1 MKTRQTI
8 FLLTAL
14 AMVATLIACS
24 GVSST
29 TSPPP
34 VMLIAALSGTQQ
46 SAPVGTAFTARLV
59 ATVTTGGSPKSGVM
73 VTFTPP
79 TSGAGGTFAGG
90 VNTAT
95 TDSRGVAASAVF
107 SANTTTGGYAVTASV
122 AGASTPANFSLTN
135 TPAVVISATSG
146 SGQSASVGSTFA
158 APLVATVTT
167 NGSPASGAIVTFT
180 APASGAGG
188 IFSNGAATETD
199 TTDANGTA
207 TSSSFSSNMTSG
219 SYTVTASV
227 TGAPTPASFSLTNIP
242 VAISVL
248 LNPPP
253 NSLPAGTTTTL
264 TALVSNDPTNS
275 GVTWTC
281 TPLNSCGSFNPTT
294 STGSTATTTYTAPVA
309 VPSGGSVTVTA
320 TAVTESTQSASA
332 TITIAAAP
340 PIFVSLRPAPPS
352 SLQTGATATLTAV
365 VANDPTNSGVNWT
378 CAPVASCGS
387 FNPTTSTASTTYTA
401 PAAIPSGGSV
411 TVTATAVKSTSAS
424 ASANITITLAGAITV
439 SFNPA
444 PPTTLKPSA
453 TATLTAVV
461 ANDPTNSGVN
471 WTCTPVNSCGSF
483 NPATS
488 TGSTASTTYIAPA
501 AIPSGGSVT
510 VTATAVKSASASASA
525 NITIT
530 ASGLADGTYVFSL
543 AGQDQF
549 PSTSGASCGNAAN
562 TQCGPY
568 SVAGAFRVTNG
579 AITGGE
585 QDFTNVNTVGSDLIN
600 GTGSGIS
607 TTADGNLQITLK
619 TCNAKNCS
627 RTDTNVGVGGIETLN
642 LTLISA
648 TRALINEFDASATAS
663 GSLDQQ
669 AGTVTAPAQG
679 YAFFTSGLDSSFSP
693 VSIGGVINVD
703 GTASNGTIS
712 ISGAGSVFD
721 INDSFTPIPTQS
733 FDASSVTTPDS
744 FGRVTFTLNPSAA
757 SGVPQIGLAGYI
769 VGPGRVHLVETADAF
784 RGSFGSM
791 GGEAL
796 GQGNNTG
803 KFNSASISGSSFVFG
818 TTGIDLVGAYQV
830 AGVLTVNSDGT
841 VSGTLNTN
849 DLSGTGAQSPITFTG
864 GAYTVDATGRVAL
877 TNLTSNG
884 ATLQLYL
891 SGSGTG
897 TVVSLDTT
905 DELSGLAYQQT
916 ASASFSG
923 TYGLN
928 ATGFD
933 SINRQE
939 FDDVGPVSAN
949 PGTGALVGT
958 HTIDQNVMT
967 PPATPTPGLSV
978 SGASTAFA
986 AGVLTGTIT
995 GLDIDSQ
1002 NANTDNFSYYI
1013 VDATKV
1019 VAIETD
1025 ANQLMLIYFELQQ

>member
-424 ASANITITLAGAITV
+424 ASANITIT
-439 SFNPA
+439 
-444 PPTTLKPSA
+444 
-453 TATLTAVV
+453 
-461 ANDPTNSGVN
+461 
-471 WTCTPVNSCGSF
+471 
-483 NPATS
+483 
-488 TGSTASTTYIAPA
+488 
-501 AIPSGGSVT
+501 
-510 VTATAVKSASASASA
+510 
-525 NITIT
+525 

-642 LTLISA
+642 HTLISA

-864 GAYTVDATGRVAL
+864 GAYTVDATGRVTL